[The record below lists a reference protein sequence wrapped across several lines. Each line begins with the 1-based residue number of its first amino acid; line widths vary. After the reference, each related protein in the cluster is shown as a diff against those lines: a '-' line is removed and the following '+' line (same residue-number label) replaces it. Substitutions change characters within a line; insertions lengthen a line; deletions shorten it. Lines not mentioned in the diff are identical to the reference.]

1 MRPTSKYI
9 IQHTDNAIRSTETS
23 SNNEKV
29 QLLMAHKHSCLT
41 CSYFPVT
48 TSHEAQHRCK
58 NPKSNPPK
66 KPVRY
71 YNICALH
78 SETRALVASTRN
90 K

>member
-1 MRPTSKYI
+1 MRPTLKYI
-9 IQHTDNAIRSTETS
+9 IQHTDNALRSAETI

-29 QLLMAHKHSCLT
+29 QLLMEYKHSCLS

-48 TSHEAQHRCK
+48 IPHGAQHRCT

-66 KPVRY
+66 KPVRH